1 MFRFG
6 DCGAG
11 VHSPC
16 EMTCSCMKMA
26 CDEAELLSRDWDWN
40 ILIMQGEGQGE
51 RKRVVLEKRDEVPE
65 LLTS

>member
-1 MFRFG
+1 
-6 DCGAG
+6 
-11 VHSPC
+11 
-16 EMTCSCMKMA
+16 MKMA